1 MNPKGEEG
9 EFYMKKSLLVL
20 ASIIILALCIF
31 VACTSEVSDPYD
43 GLTYVTFGGES
54 PTSKNLLASYEVAS
68 YDSLYWF
75 YTAEKKDNYG
85 TSGAVENKP
94 VHEGNTGLNNTVG
107 PFSQGKWLF
116 TLCAYKNNAVSEDAK
131 VYEGSV
137 EVSLKGQKVTVPV
150 SVTPYGKT
158 GALEFNGVYFS
169 WKENAASSTAIPVI
183 TIVAEGTTTGQKYT
197 LSNSFTASEGVG
209 TNDVKI
215 PLVVKGKEPDG
226 KFYIDYKDAE
236 SSSVVADFYN
246 CSIIAHIEI
255 EGSQTPIFSQKLGF
269 RVYGS
274 TTTTIS
280 GDITEGEFTGVD
292 FSIDNMAV
300 IEMSGSSKAS
310 FSVTPSGMD
319 GKTTDV
325 DFSDSGLSGKHVL
338 VVDVDSAV
346 EASNFTIEGEK
357 FDSTS
362 QSVVA
367 RIGLELSSV
376 SETTQTPVTSFG
388 NNGKVVVTTYIAKG
402 LENVTVKYN
411 GTNGGDPTSYDYDS
425 TTGMLSFTTT
435 HFSEFYVV
443 ANKVEAINLDTNVAY
458 KSFVEAVNA
467 IVKEGS
473 VSLLSDV
480 SLGSIGN
487 TNEKIYIGDESGDTK
502 SVSIDLCGHDI
513 NLVDSSLALINV
525 KVELLGEGT
534 IRRTGN
540 TGNSAIWLFGSKE
553 NVSDYTVLT
562 IGKEVLID
570 AAYGVSVNKNPNAS
584 KNKEDSNYGRSCGV
598 VVNLYGNINA
608 KDCGLYVNGTCEFL
622 DNAPVFNLNGIT
634 ITVDGTTNASG
645 ELCGIY
651 AAGYAIWNIKDN
663 TIIKAHDTA
672 IEIRAG
678 ELNIAGGTFT
688 ATADEFSCKANGN
701 GETTVGA
708 AIAVAQHNTKLPINV
723 TISGGTFS
731 GYHALSVMNPQNN
744 EYDAIKEI
752 EVNVSGETLNST
764 KEGVEDVNY
773 SSEFIRIGE
782 GSSFTIRAR
791 KDGDEGNVTSLPDGR
806 FFSSL
811 QGAVDGVKDGSTVS
825 LTLLNDVY
833 EGGSLIVEDGRN
845 LNLTL
850 DFNGKTYFAFAADD
864 SQKFDNTNAFEF
876 RKGNTINLKNG
887 KLTSLQKLNVILIKN
902 YSNLT
907 LENFFIEGYRNT
919 AEDPLFAASALTC
932 CYGDTTITGESIIL
946 GKSGSD
952 HAYKALDVCYSYS
965 DEYKNGLTVT
975 FDTSFSGTVSGAV
988 YFRTENSH
996 EFETGL
1002 KYNHSLSVDSLKKES
1017 FVNANFLLQDVRL
1030 NCSFNMDE
1038 GLAKKSLKSQAPTKV
1053 SDGRIVFDKD
1063 GCSVRNK
1070 TTDMVY
1076 TDDLRQAVF
1085 NAEDE
1090 DELILL
1096 RTCVLMG
1103 GYPVEVNSKKIT
1115 IDLNGEKVEA
1125 GKEFNGTEGLIEVD
1139 GGTLI
1144 VNDSCPK
1151 GVNGSID
1158 ATTNENVEF
1167 AIYAVEDATIYIN
1180 DGTIKGNVIAVG
1192 MDDGTSKITINGGS
1206 FSSDPKDYL
1215 ADGLN
1220 ATLNGGLWIVSKN

>member
-20 ASIIILALCIF
+20 ASIMILALCTF
-31 VACTSEVSDPYD
+31 VACTAEVSDPYD

-54 PTSKNLLASYEVAS
+54 PASRNLLASYEVAS
-68 YDSLYWF
+68 YDELYWS
-75 YTAEKKDNYG
+75 YSAKKLDNYG
-85 TSGAVENKP
+85 TSGAATNASIFEDSTTK
-94 VHEGNTGLNNTVG
+94 GLNKTVG
-107 PFSQGKWLF
+107 PFSQGKWEF
-116 TLCAYKNNAVSEDAK
+116 TLYAYTSGETRDENTK

-137 EVSLKGQKVTVPV
+137 EVSIKGQKVTVPV
-150 SVTPYGKT
+150 SVTPYGET
-158 GALEFNGVYFS
+158 GALKFSGAYFAWKDNG
-169 WKENAASSTAIPVI
+169 KDAPVI
-183 TIVAEGTTTGQKYT
+183 EIVAKGTKTGQKYT
-197 LSNSFTASEGVG
+197 LGNKID
-209 TNDVKI
+209 NDNTTPEDAKIKLDITSAGDNKTYNIIDCEYSKVKADYYNCTI
-215 PLVVKGKEPDG
+215 IA
-226 KFYIDYKDAE
+226 YIDIDGSKTPV
-236 SSSVVADFYN
+236 S
-246 CSIIAHIEI
+246 
-255 EGSQTPIFSQKLGF
+255 SQTFGF

-292 FSIDNMAV
+292 FSVENMAV
-300 IEMSGSSKAS
+300 IEMPESSTAS
-310 FSVTPSGMD
+310 LSVTPSGMED
-319 GKTTDV
+319 KTTDV
-325 DFSDSGLSGKHVL
+325 DFSNAGLSGKHVL

-346 EASNFTIEGEK
+346 EASNFKIEGV
-357 FDSTS
+357 DSAS
-362 QSVVA
+362 QSIVA
-367 RIGLELSSV
+367 GIGLELSSV
-376 SETTQTPVTSFG
+376 EATTQTPVTNFG
-388 NNGKVVVTTYIAKG
+388 VGNVIVTTYIAKG

-411 GTNGGDPTSYDYDS
+411 GTNGGDPTNVQYYPS
-425 TTGMLSFTTT
+425 TGELTFTTT

-443 ANKVEAINLDTNVAY
+443 ADKIQAINSCTNMASKLFVDAVDECRDNETIVLLEDTLVYNVEISTPIAENPKNVIIDLNNHAITGVAGNASPVFVINNTNVHFTGKGSIIGSEQY
-458 KSFVEAVNA
+458 KTKGLVSLNSW
-467 IVKEGS
+467 GS
-473 VSLLSDV
+473 VEIDSEISLIGYSYGILIDKYRGYGNYV
-480 SLGSIGN
+480 RFNGSIEILDEGGIGITVNGDNKN
-487 TNEKIYIGDESGDTK
+487 TSESAP
-502 SVSIDLCGHDI
+502 IL
-513 NLVDSSLALINV
+513 NLSGAKINV
-525 KVELLGEGT
+525 SG
-534 IRRTGN
+534 
-540 TGNSAIWLFGSKE
+540 
-553 NVSDYTVLT
+553 
-562 IGKEVLID
+562 
-570 AAYGVSVNKNPNAS
+570 GV
-584 KNKEDSNYGRSCGV
+584 GV
-598 VVNLYGNINA
+598 
-608 KDCGLYVNGTCEFL
+608 
-622 DNAPVFNLNGIT
+622 
-634 ITVDGTTNASG
+634 
-645 ELCGIY
+645 Y
-651 AAGYAIWNIKDN
+651 AAGYANWNISGN
-663 TIIKAHDTA
+663 TEIIGYNTA

-678 ELNIAGGTFT
+678 NMTIDGGTFKST
-688 ATADEFSCKANGN
+688 ATAYSCNKNDGGA
-701 GETTVGA
+701 TTTGA
-708 AIAVAQHNTKLPINV
+708 AIAVAQHNTKLPIDV
-723 TISGGTFS
+723 EIKETPTFN
-731 GYHALSVMNPQNN
+731 GIYDLSVTNPQGNAKVSIS
-744 EYDAIKEI
+744 DVKVAINDSI
-752 EVNVSGETLNST
+752 ENIYVSTDFIRDVNV
-764 KEGVEDVNY
+764 
-773 SSEFIRIGE
+773 
-782 GSSFTIRAR
+782 IRA
-791 KDGDEGNVTSLPDGR
+791 KTTEEDSKYVVCLSDGQNFTTLQASIDSVKENGTGYITLLQDVVNGDGILIPEGNKTI
-806 FFSSL
+806 
-811 QGAVDGVKDGSTVS
+811 T
-825 LTLLNDVY
+825 
-833 EGGSLIVEDGRN
+833 I
-845 LNLTL
+845 
-850 DFNGKTYFAFAADD
+850 DFNGKKYTAFEEN
-864 SQKFDNTNAFEF
+864 SSGNSKKRNAFEF

-1063 GCSVRNK
+1063 GCSVCNK

-1096 RTCVLMG
+1096 RTCVLM

-1151 GVNGSID
+1151 GVNGLID

-1192 MDDGTSKITINGGS
+1192 RDDGTSKITINGGS